1 MSPAFAGL
9 YEGAPP
15 HSRPKIDA
23 TWTITPLLR
32 SFMEGMTRRV
42 MVTAERRFAASTAS
56 QSSLPAS
63 IPGFPRDPP
72 IRVTRTSIRP
82 NLSIAGVS
90 RAGSARLDLEDVV
103 PDLLGIG
110 RVRLQV
116 EIALE
121 RRQRLVLLPV
131 LVAQD
136 ADGAV
141 GVGVARIETRRQL
154 VLVEGLVELL
164 VAGGPVLR
172 LGHPFFGDLTEK
184 IVGDRIVRRQ
194 VQDLLDLRFGISETP
209 EPDVLHRVVAR
220 QDPHTHLELA
230 RIGGGTPR
238 LPDAAVARRQKLLHV
253 GDPLVQARVAAEEE
267 DLHLAVVAAIVLEN
281 LEDARTLPRVVAGRH
296 CPLQA
301 DLVRLALQ
309 LAAEAVDRRD
319 EGELQPQAQQDV
331 ADLVDHVRIPPVALL
346 GSRPGLPR
354 DPDARGDG
362 GDRKADRLVAG
373 AALEL
378 ESVAVGGGRHLMAE
392 DDRELG
398 FVFEA
403 RQEPRVHVDR
413 AGRKGEGVE
422 RRVLDREHPEPDRLL
437 PLHLGRR
444 QAIGHLVQ
452 IVLENRILVERGLVA
467 QLALFLPRLVPQTT
481 LVACRL
487 EGGALG
493 ADRRHARRQAAG
505 LAREK
510 RGDDDDGGK
519 GSNVFE
525 RLRAGGGL

>member
-154 VLVEGLVELL
+154 VLLEGLVELL
-164 VAGGPVLR
+164 VTGGPVLR
-172 LGHPFFGDLTEK
+172 LGHPFLGDLTEK

-194 VQDLLDLRFGISETP
+194 VHDLLDLRFGISETP

-238 LPDAAVARRQKLLHV
+238 LPGLLPIRLPIYASLQSPSSALAPASPATQMLAAM
-253 GDPLVQARVAAEEE
+253 
-267 DLHLAVVAAIVLEN
+267 AAIEK
-281 LEDARTLPRVVAGRH
+281 P
-296 CPLQA
+296 
-301 DLVRLALQ
+301 
-309 LAAEAVDRRD
+309 
-319 EGELQPQAQQDV
+319 
-331 ADLVDHVRIPPVALL
+331 IALL
-346 GSRPGLPR
+346 RALRSNSRACR
-354 DPDARGDG
+354 W
-362 GDRKADRLVAG
+362 
-373 AALEL
+373 
-378 ESVAVGGGRHLMAE
+378 
-392 DDRELG
+392 
-398 FVFEA
+398 
-403 RQEPRVHVDR
+403 
-413 AGRKGEGVE
+413 
-422 RRVLDREHPEPDRLL
+422 
-437 PLHLGRR
+437 
-444 QAIGHLVQ
+444 
-452 IVLENRILVERGLVA
+452 
-467 QLALFLPRLVPQTT
+467 
-481 LVACRL
+481 VACVISWPRTT
-487 EGGALG
+487 ASW
-493 ADRRHARRQAAG
+493 ASFSRRAR
-505 LAREK
+505 
-510 RGDDDDGGK
+510 
-519 GSNVFE
+519 SPVCT
-525 RLRAGGGL
+525 